1 MIKQNK
7 NKKLQEE
14 LVKMQIETVDKT
26 FIQDE
31 LIEMQSAIQFIV
43 DDLNAIDLD
52 ETDAQVIC
60 ELNDVC
66 NTILD
71 KINNYIQAYLRG
83 GV

>member
-43 DDLNAIDLD
+43 DDLNEIDLD
-52 ETDAQVIC
+52 ETDAQAIY

-66 NTILD
+66 NTVLD